1 MAQSVLSKKATTG
14 LSLLKFP
21 RKTCFG
27 FSGLRNFSYLGL
39 LNNQTN
45 VFMETATKSD
55 IEKEIEALNAQLT
68 GDMFKDM
75 EIRDKMHNL
84 KMKLTGTRPMDSQI
98 ECVGCG
104 S

>member
-1 MAQSVLSKKATTG
+1 
-14 LSLLKFP
+14 
-21 RKTCFG
+21 
-27 FSGLRNFSYLGL
+27 
-39 LNNQTN
+39 
-45 VFMETATKSD
+45 METVAKQ
-55 IEKEIEALNAQLT
+55 EIEQEITALEAQLT

-75 EIRDKMHNL
+75 DIRDKIHNL